1 MRIFRSK
8 VEIEQ
13 LPRSG
18 PTRCPS
24 CRAWLTSTATSCD
37 YCESV
42 GPVHRKPEVTLAP
55 AASVSADEAAFGSE
69 VDSFLRGIPGG

>member
-1 MRIFRSK
+1 MRIFSRK
-8 VEIEQ
+8 AEIEQ
-13 LPRSG
+13 LPRRG

-24 CRAWLTSTATSCD
+24 CRAWLPSTATSCD

-42 GPVHRKPEVTLAP
+42 GPVRRKPEVTP
-55 AASVSADEAAFGSE
+55 ARTLSVAADETAFGSE